1 MSKSNKHKKWRQRAA
16 ARRQKMNRKDEYK
29 IKSRQKQKQIKQQVC
44 RNITWEQKQKQIK
57 QQQKNGRSDKMV
69 YAAGQTHKEWKKPAV
84 VQEEYWETEIECVEK
99 CSKAPE
105 EVLVWIRPLAKVKI
119 DALMEKYPSIEWF
132 SYLLG
137 ELKTDFGYIVDDI
150 YIPKQ
155 TVTSTSV
162 DNIDAPDFNK
172 LPVIGALHSHH
183 GMGNGFS
190 GTDHAYVNGN
200 HDISLV
206 ISKDGV
212 AGQVRYKTPCG
223 ALKIVDAKVK
233 PLMEV
238 DFDKDGFL
246 KSETEKIE
254 KKTYAPVTHVGSGI
268 NYGDYGNGRVFPTLN
283 QQEQDLVDELDGV
296 DGITGTTKTETDKKD
311 EKSVSDD
318 DWVNEDQSLTDALKE
333 AFGE

>member
-1 MSKSNKHKKWRQRAA
+1 MSKAKKWLKRRNARKAAMSKVKNKHKF
-16 ARRQKMNRKDEYK
+16 
-29 IKSRQKQKQIKQQVC
+29 
-44 RNITWEQKQKQIK
+44 
-57 QQQKNGRSDKMV
+57 GRSKEMV
-69 YAAGQTHKEWKKPAV
+69 YAAGQTHKEWKKSAV
-84 VQEEYWETEIECVEK
+84 VEEEYWETEIECVEA

-105 EVLVWIRPLAKVKI
+105 EVIIWVCPLAKVKI
-119 DALMEKYPSIEWF
+119 DALMEKFPSIEWF

-137 ELKTDFGYIVDDI
+137 RKPSEDDQRTIVDDI

-155 TVTSTSV
+155 VVTSTSV

-190 GTDHAYVNGN
+190 GTDHTYVNGN
-200 HDISLV
+200 HNISLV
-206 ISKDGV
+206 ISKDGA
-212 AGQVRYKTPCG
+212 AGQVRWQTPCG

-254 KKTYAPVTHVGSGI
+254 KKTYTTGVGFHGQPY
-268 NYGDYGNGRVFPTLN
+268 NYATGGKVFPALN
-283 QQEQDLVDELDGV
+283 AAEQELVDELDV
-296 DGITGTTKTETDKKD
+296 MDPTVETENETPD
-311 EKSVSDD
+311 EPETPEEPEG
-318 DWVNEDQSLTDALKE
+318 WVNEDQSLADALKE
-333 AFGE
+333 AFGPDDRRVGLGV